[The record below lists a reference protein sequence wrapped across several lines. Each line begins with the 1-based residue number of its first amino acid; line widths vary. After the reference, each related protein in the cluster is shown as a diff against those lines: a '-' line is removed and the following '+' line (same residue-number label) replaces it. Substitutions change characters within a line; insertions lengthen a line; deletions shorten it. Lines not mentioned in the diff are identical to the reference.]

1 MPFIPHTQDDVDS
14 MLSVIG
20 ASSVETLFDEIPD
33 ALRAAP
39 LQIDDGVSEMAMLAR
54 LSDLA
59 SRDDGV
65 LCFAGAGCYDHHIPS
80 AVWDLTARGEFLT
93 AYTPYQAE
101 ASQGTLQLIY
111 EFQSMMTALT
121 GMEVSNAS
129 VYDGASAVGEAA
141 LMALRSNKTVKTNRV
156 LVAGTVHPHY
166 LEAARNL
173 VRNQGV
179 QIEALPISEEG
190 LTRAPDVAGEFAAL
204 VIAQPNFFG
213 QLEAVHALTD
223 WAHSQGALVIAVV
236 NPLSLA
242 VLTPPGEW
250 GETGADV
257 VCGDGQPLGI
267 PMASGGPS
275 FGFLCTR
282 MKFVR
287 QMPGRIIGRT
297 VDADGDTGFA
307 LTLQAREQHIR
318 RGKATSNI
326 CTNQGLLVTA
336 ATIHMSI
343 VGAEGLAEVARAS
356 HGNTAALVDRLC
368 QIDGVSTRYS
378 GPGFHE
384 QVLQLPMPAD
394 DVVERLA
401 AERILPGVSLAP
413 YFAAVDPSFENALL
427 VCATEK
433 RNSAEIERFARA
445 LERALR
451 AEAGAPS

>member
-1 MPFIPHTQDDVDS
+1 MPFIPHTQNDVDS
-14 MLSVIG
+14 MLTAIG
-20 ASSVETLFDEIPD
+20 ANSIETLFDEIPA

-54 LSDLA
+54 LSELA
-59 SRDDGV
+59 SRDDDV
-65 LCFAGAGCYDHHIPS
+65 VCFAGAGCYDHHIPS

-121 GMEVSNAS
+121 GMDVSNAS

-141 LMALRSNKTVKTNRV
+141 LMALRSNKAAKSRRV

-179 QIEALPISEEG
+179 QLETLPISEHG
-190 LTRAPDVAGEFAAL
+190 VTRAPDVAGDFAAL

-213 QLEAVHALTD
+213 QLEDVHALTD

-236 NPLSLA
+236 NPLSLS
-242 VLTPPGEW
+242 VLAPPGQW

-297 VDADGDTGFA
+297 VDTDGKTGFA

-343 VGAEGLAEVARAS
+343 VGAEGLAEVARAC
-356 HGNTAALVDRLC
+356 HGNTQRLADRLC
-368 QIDGVSTRYS
+368 QIEGVSKRYS

-384 QVLQLPMPAD
+384 QVLQLPVVAS

-401 AERILPGVSLAP
+401 RERILGGVSLAP
-413 YFAAVDPSFENALL
+413 YFAATDSSFENALL

-433 RNSAEIERFARA
+433 RTAAEIERFAVT
-445 LERALR
+445 LERVLQ
-451 AEAGAPS
+451 EAAGERT